1 MRDNMKRK
9 LLKVMSVIVC
19 LFMLSVCVNNVDA
32 ASTRYYSVLNQG
44 VKTFKKSGRKL
55 TVKTKKYYKIAY
67 YKTINMAK
75 VKYVGYSKKFKLSKK
90 CKYYWAAIAGYNRL
104 YDKKYMKKTT
114 FSNIKSAIIKA
125 RQYDS
130 WEFRIVFVVKNGVV
144 TKVLAVSA

>member
-1 MRDNMKRK
+1 MKRK

-67 YKTINMAK
+67 YKKIIWQKLNML
-75 VKYVGYSKKFKLSKK
+75 VIQRSLS
-90 CKYYWAAIAGYNRL
+90 
-104 YDKKYMKKTT
+104 
-114 FSNIKSAIIKA
+114 
-125 RQYDS
+125 
-130 WEFRIVFVVKNGVV
+130 
-144 TKVLAVSA
+144 

>member
-1 MRDNMKRK
+1 MKK
-9 LLKVMSVIVC
+9 ALLKMMSVFIC
-19 LFMLSVCVNNVDA
+19 LIMLLTVCVNNVDA

-67 YKTINMAK
+67 YKTNNMSK

-90 CKYYWAAIAGYNRL
+90 CKYYWTAIAGYNKL
-104 YDKKYMKKTT
+104 YDKNYMRKTT
-114 FSNIKSAIIKA
+114 FSNLKSSITRSK
-125 RQYDS
+125 QYDS

-144 TKVLAVSA
+144 TKVLGVSA